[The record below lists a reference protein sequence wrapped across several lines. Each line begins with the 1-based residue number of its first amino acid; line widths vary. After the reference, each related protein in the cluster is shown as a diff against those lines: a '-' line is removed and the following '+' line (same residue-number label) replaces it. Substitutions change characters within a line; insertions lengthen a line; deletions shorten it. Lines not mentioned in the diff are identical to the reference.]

1 MDFAGGDMQRRAP
14 QTGMGVA
21 LADVDDVLRGVGRKD
36 EERLPAAADAQLLAL
51 ADGVEM
57 RAVVL
62 ADLLAVAD
70 GVAPRAVRFL
80 RTAALTYWSNAF
92 FGFTGVCLTM
102 VKLKIMS
109 V

>member
-51 ADGVEM
+51 ADGVDLNISI
-57 RAVVL
+57 VL
-62 ADLLAVAD
+62 
-70 GVAPRAVRFL
+70 
-80 RTAALTYWSNAF
+80 
-92 FGFTGVCLTM
+92 
-102 VKLKIMS
+102 
-109 V
+109 